1 MGHAWPAAV
10 LRKKKD
16 GDVGMDYSKLYA
28 SAEASV
34 LQVTYWNKNTGEIV
48 SRGSGS
54 VIGDGSMVLT
64 CCHCCAKNTEQ
75 YATGILD
82 GENRIVGE
90 IRYAFPNIDIAV
102 LKFQEPVGTS
112 LEIGDSDSLEIGS
125 EVFTIGF
132 PFGREKGLV
141 AGHVSAFERDGKI
154 RLDAA
159 VNPGNSGGP
168 LFTAE
173 GLIVGVVDAKS
184 GSITASLK
192 SIQGRRRNA
201 GVSIGG
207 VDVIQTIEDILFC
220 MEQNLNAGIGYAVP
234 VGMFP
239 DSLKQ
244 LWATIHT

>member
-1 MGHAWPAAV
+1 
-10 LRKKKD
+10 
-16 GDVGMDYSKLYA
+16 MDYSKLYA
-28 SAEASV
+28 RAEASV
-34 LQVTYWNKNTGEIV
+34 LQVIYWDKNTRGIV
-48 SRGSGS
+48 SSGSGS

-64 CCHCCAKNTEQ
+64 CCHCCAENTVQ
-75 YATGILD
+75 YATGVFD
-82 GENRIVGE
+82 GKKLIAGE
-90 IRYAFPNIDIAV
+90 MLYAFPNIDIAV
-102 LKFQEPVGTS
+102 LRFQGPVGIP
-112 LEIGDSDSLEIGS
+112 LKIGDSDSLEIGS

-141 AGHVSAFERDGKI
+141 AGHVSAFEHDGKI

-168 LFTAE
+168 LFNAE

-201 GVSIGG
+201 GISIEG

-244 LWATIHT
+244 LRATIHT